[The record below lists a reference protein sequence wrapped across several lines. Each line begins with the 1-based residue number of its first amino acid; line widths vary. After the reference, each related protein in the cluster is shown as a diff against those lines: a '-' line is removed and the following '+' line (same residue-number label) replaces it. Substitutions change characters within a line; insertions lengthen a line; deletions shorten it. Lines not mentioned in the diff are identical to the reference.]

1 MSSVRNS
8 VRNPVNGRH
17 ANRHQRCRV
26 VAGSLAASWD
36 CQHRHSCRSPPSLP
50 DFDVTV
56 TVPILN
62 QLRNWTIIGRVGRI
76 MSSPRNEITG
86 AQLDAAALTFDL
98 LSVPG
103 RLHLVWLLAGAELDV
118 TTLAEATGAAIPATS
133 QQLAKLRAAGVVT
146 ARRDGR
152 RQVYRVEDPHIL
164 STIEQ
169 MFSHIAS
176 DGTLATELDSARPQR
191 RTQFKATSNA

>member
-1 MSSVRNS
+1 
-8 VRNPVNGRH
+8 
-17 ANRHQRCRV
+17 
-26 VAGSLAASWD
+26 
-36 CQHRHSCRSPPSLP
+36 
-50 DFDVTV
+50 
-56 TVPILN
+56 
-62 QLRNWTIIGRVGRI
+62 
-76 MSSPRNEITG
+76 MSSPRYEITS

-103 RLHLVWLLAGAELDV
+103 RLHLVWLLAGDELDV

-164 STIEQ
+164 SAIEQ
-169 MFSHIAS
+169 MFSHIAP
-176 DGTLATELDSARPQR
+176 DGTLAPDLDLDRPPR
-191 RTQFKATSNA
+191 RPRFKATRND